1 MNRQNNKI
9 NCCVQYYAQLIIV
22 YLICVLLGVCLYL
35 SSHQASQ
42 NSTETKTNAVG
53 PSTKSSKETTY
64 DKTSNV
70 QTFSNPAKA
79 AAPMKISEVV
89 FSKSALAATSG
100 KSALAA
106 TSDKPKTSIKYKKS
120 ARRYY
125 KSRKYRSLAARK
137 NSKEI
142 KPVSENSNKL
152 DKGSHKRVVK
162 LGKTFM
168 PIQIQ
173 PEKSPNMNIIE
184 LHEVVV
190 PVSMVNLVTNQ

>member
-1 MNRQNNKI
+1 MVKSNTHATQSKSAN
-9 NCCVQYYAQLIIV
+9 VQPSGKSANVQP
-22 YLICVLLGVCLYL
+22 
-35 SSHQASQ
+35 SS
-42 NSTETKTNAVG
+42 KTANAVN
-53 PSTKSSKETTY
+53 S
-64 DKTSNV
+64 
-70 QTFSNPAKA
+70 
-79 AAPMKISEVV
+79 MKISEVV

-106 TSDKPKTSIKYKKS
+106 TSGKPKTSGKHKKS

-137 NSKEI
+137 NSKAIRSNTI
-142 KPVSENSNKL
+142 KPVSENSKKL